1 MISIPEKWLFW
12 RQMCWSFSSFV
23 IKSGCTSKESWDCG
37 DKMLSS
43 GERRRKPTGTQ
54 SLKFCDKTWT
64 VQNRRLK
71 GFHYSVLHSLEP
83 MSFSVIT
90 ARAPDFQNFKNWIWD
105 LEETT
110 RVWQELGSWTFLFSN
125 LRSVVLVLKETMTE
139 QALPPALLLEIRRP
153 EFSPNPQC
161 KLWRCSIQSELR
173 LQIWY
178 LDFCPWWW
186 ILPPQYWRRHHSSG
200 PLWSRRRIQ
209 RIIMM
214 WPSPPLLSCST
225 QIQHSLLKFNFS
237 SQIAEAILSQQRF
250 SLFHKCAFRFSS

>member
-173 LQIWY
+173 Y
-178 LDFCPWWW
+178 LPFSKTPVS
-186 ILPPQYWRRHHSSG
+186 LPSLHFG
-200 PLWSRRRIQ
+200 
-209 RIIMM
+209 
-214 WPSPPLLSCST
+214 SCS
-225 QIQHSLLKFNFS
+225 LLYPGVPSSASSSVKTAISSISNSDAVFS
-237 SQIAEAILSQQRF
+237 MNLLTLGRN
-250 SLFHKCAFRFSS
+250 